1 MLRVAS
7 LFRQSCVP
15 RLAPTAVRLSPP
27 AAAPGRLHLSS
38 TATLKPVGVDVA
50 RFEDIRASDFVYVD
64 KTAHLFALAEK
75 CGHKFLLRPRKF
87 GKTLALTT
95 LAAMFDTD
103 VERKCALF
111 DGTWLAQHQAE
122 WLAAPAQQATVLH
135 FDFGRVK
142 AGDFEA
148 SLLNQLRE
156 VSDAHGI
163 SLANVYGDD
172 VPATIA
178 RMVCAV
184 PNPVVLVDEYDKPIV
199 NVLEANGGR
208 ANKLAQDNLEI
219 MRGLFDTLKGS
230 SLRFS
235 FVTGVSKFALSGL
248 FSGTNHYHDI
258 SLSESFSSMCGYTK
272 QEVRDNFAEHAELV
286 RVKNGMASVGEVLER
301 AFKQYNGY
309 SWTDTRDEATVC
321 NPFSIGMLFH
331 KLKFGK
337 WRIRQGASGWLP
349 RVLKASPAFDTT
361 VFCEATMMPKFEL
374 KPDGQHAVDSAN
386 LMLQTGYLTVKEY
399 DIHKGMR
406 LDFPNEEV
414 RQGFDEIVSDLIG
427 MPVATANIILRELQD
442 ALVENDFLK
451 VVALCEESLRAVP
464 HQSLRHSQ
472 ENVYREHLRMM
483 LSFVPNVRVE
493 AEMSDTSGDADLIV
507 HTQAAL
513 HVIEVKLVGADATAA
528 AIASA
533 LARGMAQAKAR
544 FVGRNLESKRVH
556 RAAIVVRQR
565 RSSDA
570 QQQDALAGDA
580 LAHNLI
586 VAAQIGDSTHEDFVR
601 VMCDH
606 FAQ

>member
-38 TATLKPVGVDVA
+38 TATLKPVGVDKA
-50 RFEDIRASDFVYVD
+50 RFEDIRAGDFVYVD
-64 KTAHLFALAEK
+64 KTAQLFALAEK
-75 CGHKFLLRPRKF
+75 RGNNKFLSRPRKF

-95 LAAMFDTD
+95 LAAMFDTN

-122 WLAAPAQQATVLH
+122 WLAAPEQQATVLH
-135 FDFGRVK
+135 FDFGKVDHLDLK
-142 AGDFEA
+142 VD
-148 SLLNQLRE
+148 LLAAVQKFARKH
-156 VSDAHGI
+156 SI
-163 SLANVYGDD
+163 SLYSKGSLQSILAELVD
-172 VPATIA
+172 
-178 RMVCAV
+178 AV

-219 MRGLFDTLKGS
+219 MRGFFDTLKGS

-248 FSGTNHYHDI
+248 FSGTNHYDDI
-258 SLSESFSSMCGYTK
+258 SLDQPYSSICGYTK

-286 RVKNGMASVGEVLER
+286 RVENGMASVEEVLER

-321 NPFSIGMLFH
+321 NPFSIGMLFY

-337 WRIRQGASGWLP
+337 WWIRQGASGWLP

-442 ALVENDFLK
+442 ALAENDFLK

-601 VMCDH
+601 VMCNH